1 MSKHVITG
9 LLRQNSK
16 IHMIPLFRLG
26 HTKIRFSLSFKVAE
40 TDTFIFLG
48 FLFESNLTYFLG
60 KRTQE
65 NGKECLIIVNHDTGE
80 ITLERINTRAVVR
93 IQRGADS
100 EVYDFK
106 PTTFT
111 PRTVLPVKRE
121 HRPEPIIMPTVA
133 PPTQNA
139 QPIRPQKQPRSA
151 PIVKKKPKREEEIP
165 VDFELPSIIKHQM
178 EPIDTNVPILGLGG
192 FKPSPKSHHPAAQS
206 QPPAQPPAPEPT
218 SGLFSTSGRIFEIL
232 ECAIVFE
239 ILYLW
244 KVFLTCTKV
253 KIVLNLIGLVCIAE
267 QFIKFSNNNPLSTNI
282 ISSGFEDIYTKY
294 CRMRLRGQNDKNL
307 AIFEKYVRLREQN
320 GALKL

>member
-1 MSKHVITG
+1 MFPFDNKDHPLIIGESFIGHRKYDKITYDFKPQSIDTDKEG
-9 LLRQNSK
+9 ILETADNTST
-16 IHMIPLFRLG
+16 IHLPHKDAGKSINY
-26 HTKIRFSLSFKVAE
+26 K
-40 TDTFIFLG
+40 
-48 FLFESNLTYFLG
+48 G

-218 SGLFSTSGRIFEIL
+218 SGLFSTSE
-232 ECAIVFE
+232 E
-239 ILYLW
+239 
-244 KVFLTCTKV
+244 
-253 KIVLNLIGLVCIAE
+253 
-267 QFIKFSNNNPLSTNI
+267 SN
-282 ISSGFEDIYTKY
+282 SSGSSSEDGDSSSDSDDDSDKSDAGKSTSPPASQP
-294 CRMRLRGQNDKNL
+294 LLQQNVPVVPSVSDFGL
-307 AIFEKYVRLREQN
+307 DLSDEDSDDS
-320 GALKL
+320 G